1 MAYNNSPNLQNP
13 TDGNP
18 PINPPSEIPTQVV
31 SNFTTDKTTGN
42 TQYVMNDPNS
52 QIIYTVGPD
61 GNPVPNNPVL
71 YTVAEGTPVVP
82 VMPYDNTIVTSVPP
96 SSPPQFKFASKEVY
110 IAIAALILVLVGAI
124 MLGVAKP
131 SLTSCVK
138 NCSPNYSD
146 LTDISSIYS
155 ASLNYDSCLKKSF
168 AEQNDIT
175 IRQLREDSPP
185 EIANLV
191 KLSTVT
197 AVEDNVQFIAQ
208 FDWTTRGIQDDT
220 IPQWFHEYLNCIK
233 LVADANL
240 TVDYQEHHHA
250 WEKFGLPYEYDDAG
264 EKHQFF
270 DDLNCAFSEPATVL
284 RTSC

>member
-155 ASLNYDSCLKKSF
+155 ASLNYDSCLKKCKNKHDAVKGCGIAF
-168 AEQNDIT
+168 LVIGAVALLGDGAFMYQQQQQQLMQQQMQNQQSMQQMQI
-175 IRQLREDSPP
+175 
-185 EIANLV
+185 
-191 KLSTVT
+191 
-197 AVEDNVQFIAQ
+197 
-208 FDWTTRGIQDDT
+208 
-220 IPQWFHEYLNCIK
+220 
-233 LVADANL
+233 
-240 TVDYQEHHHA
+240 
-250 WEKFGLPYEYDDAG
+250 
-264 EKHQFF
+264 
-270 DDLNCAFSEPATVL
+270 
-284 RTSC
+284 